1 MHRQPKLS
9 VCILQCVHT
18 RDVLQRL
25 TQQICFFFNP
35 CKMAF
40 FFFLFT
46 LDVFF
51 LPFLYALNYSH
62 CLLGSVRCQN
72 VDKPTP
78 QNCVWTYPVQ
88 SEDWNRCSAH
98 VLFTLRL
105 LCRRN
110 INPDLH
116 NCSDRG
122 SRRGSRMS
130 VIFSWRRLYRESV
143 SGMGRWK
150 NGKKGS
156 TSNVAISLMLVATT
170 DRLLWLQ
177 SSCVFGTWENFH
189 RGGKCVFLSPQPSLV
204 TVTSV
209 LDTKPEV
216 KGIPLLM
223 CLVSNP
229 TISQP
234 TCHSP
239 KSGKVIPHQANEW
252 WHSNLCN
259 P

>member
-51 LPFLYALNYSH
+51 LPFFYALNYSH

-150 NGKKGS
+150 MAKK
-156 TSNVAISLMLVATT
+156 V
-170 DRLLWLQ
+170 RLQ
-177 SSCVFGTWENFH
+177 
-189 RGGKCVFLSPQPSLV
+189 
-204 TVTSV
+204 
-209 LDTKPEV
+209 
-216 KGIPLLM
+216 M
-223 CLVSNP
+223 
-229 TISQP
+229 
-234 TCHSP
+234 
-239 KSGKVIPHQANEW
+239 
-252 WHSNLCN
+252 
-259 P
+259 